1 MKKEKSIIIILIIV
15 LVIILGVGLFT
26 GEKKESK
33 KSTSLSNDVE
43 VILSNAQKESKNIS
57 DKEKKEFIMIN
68 TEKYLDYYKADNKTI
83 ILLAR
88 PTCHYCQIAEPI
100 LANIA
105 HEYDLDINYLNTDEF
120 TQEDKETV
128 INSDAYFSNGLGTPI
143 LLIVSNE
150 EIVDVVDGLTDT
162 AHYLDF
168 FKKNGLIK

>member
-1 MKKEKSIIIILIIV
+1 MKKEKSVIIILIIV

-68 TEKYLDYYKADNKTI
+68 AEKYLDYYKADNKTI
-83 ILLAR
+83 ILLAK

-105 HEYDLDINYLNTDEF
+105 YEYDLDINYLNTDEF

>member
-1 MKKEKSIIIILIIV
+1 MKKEKSVIIVLIIV
-15 LVIILGVGLFT
+15 LVIILGIGLFT
-26 GEKKESK
+26 GEKTESK
-33 KSTSLSNDVE
+33 KTTSLSNDAE
-43 VILSNAQKESKNIS
+43 VILSNAQKESKNVS
-57 DKEKKEFIMIN
+57 VDEKKEFIMIN
-68 TEKYLDYYKADNKTI
+68 AEKYIEYYKADNKTI

-105 HEYDLDINYLNTDEF
+105 YEYDLDINYLNTDEF
-120 TQEDKETV
+120 SAEDENLVK
-128 INSDAYFSNGLGTPI
+128 NSDEYFSNSFGTPI